1 MPSSAA
7 TSLPIPTWLRMPVQ
21 ERASN
26 PVFRSASRP
35 AISERP
41 RDPVE
46 RSSRADTLAAL
57 ASLSSHKHRSMA
69 AHALRRALSCTAP
82 TALPARLALVAQAP
96 LHFRSCAAHALRRA
110 LSCTAPTALPARLAL
125 VAQAPLHFRSCAA
138 HTLRRALSCNAPTA
152 PTPCYAHTGRRETG
166 QPGDGTPTKPRYE
179 TRRLAM
185 KTYPSTKPEGSQGQA
200 DGDLSRR
207 RSQPTA
213 ISADGDLRR
222 KRPS

>member
-96 LHFRSCAAHALRRA
+96 LHFRSCAAH
-110 LSCTAPTALPARLAL
+110 
-125 VAQAPLHFRSCAA
+125 
-138 HTLRRALSCNAPTA
+138 TLRRALSCNAPTA

-179 TRRLAM
+179 TRRLAI

>member
-57 ASLSSHKHRSMA
+57 ASLSSHKHRSM
-69 AHALRRALSCTAP
+69 
-82 TALPARLALVAQAP
+82 
-96 LHFRSCAAHALRRA
+96 AAHALRRA